1 MKKEKALL
9 ALFDGKVIRGRDT
22 ELRINKGQLQERRLP
37 KGSWEN
43 TSIGGWLWENF
54 EIAIDPVDFMTAW
67 KDMLINRSKYTIKDF
82 ESEGV
87 FYIDSFDGI
96 LMRTIHGRSPYKA
109 SMSKKLIEGKWYK
122 V

>member
-22 ELRINKGQLQERRLP
+22 ELRISKGQLQERRLP

-43 TSIGGWLWENF
+43 TSTGGWLWENF
-54 EIAIDPVDFMTAW
+54 EIATDPVDFMTAW
-67 KDMLINRSKYTIKDF
+67 KDMLINRSKYRIKGF

-87 FYIDSFDGI
+87 FYIDSLDGI
-96 LMRTIHGRSPYKA
+96 LMCTINGRSPYKA
-109 SMSKKLIEGKWYK
+109 SMSKKLIEGKWCK